1 MPKLERLGNVI
12 LSSILHSTEH
22 LHHSSFPAGD
32 SQREHSHACFSSVPL
47 GTAAADPG
55 PMGHSL
61 TLAGG

>member
-22 LHHSSFPAGD
+22 LHHSFPAGD
-32 SQREHSHACFSSVPL
+32 SQREHSHARFSSVPL